1 MTATAGK
8 RKEIVKDDFVAFWA
22 FGIKGAIE
30 NSVRRVFPQ
39 DLRRWPLLQAFVA
52 EAYELPEQH
61 MVVVLRDRLS
71 GMPMI
76 GGLTSFPY
84 SDHPTLPPKVEEIE
98 LWQFYL
104 RDKFDL
110 REEDA
115 ALVIPI
121 RDSGEN
127 SAAADYELFSA
138 QEKMFWNHQIAHVV
152 AGQAAHLQS
161 VEGSKPQQPESV
173 TYKVSGTN
181 ARVNINSTDSSVN
194 EVRVEAAEVFDQLR
208 GVLVGIKDEQDR
220 EALSMSIDDMESSH
234 GSPDFLTRYQN
245 FVSLAADH
253 ATVFAPFLP
262 ALANLL
268 N

>member
-1 MTATAGK
+1 MK
-8 RKEIVKDDFVAFWA
+8 QDFVADWA
-22 FGIKGAIE
+22 FGITGAIE

-39 DLRRWPLLQAFVA
+39 ELRRWPLLQAFVA

-61 MVVVLRDRLS
+61 MVIVLRDRLS
-71 GMPMI
+71 GMPVV
-76 GGLTSFPY
+76 GGPEPFPY

-104 RDKFDL
+104 RDKFGL

-121 RDSGEN
+121 KDSGQHG
-127 SAAADYELFSA
+127 AAADYELFSA
-138 QEKMFWNHQIAHVV
+138 QERMFWNHQVGHVI
-152 AGQAAHLQS
+152 AGQAAHLQII
-161 VEGSKPQQPESV
+161 EGPNPQQPSNV
-173 TYKVSGTN
+173 TYEVSGTN
-181 ARVNINSTDSSVN
+181 ARVNINSTDSSIN
-194 EVRVEAAEVFDQLR
+194 EVRAEVPQVFDQLR
-208 GVLVGIKDEQDR
+208 AALANIDNGQER
-220 EALSMSIDDMESSH
+220 EAISKSIDDMESSH
-234 GSPDFLTRYQN
+234 GSPDFLTRYKT
-245 FVSLAADH
+245 FVSVAADH